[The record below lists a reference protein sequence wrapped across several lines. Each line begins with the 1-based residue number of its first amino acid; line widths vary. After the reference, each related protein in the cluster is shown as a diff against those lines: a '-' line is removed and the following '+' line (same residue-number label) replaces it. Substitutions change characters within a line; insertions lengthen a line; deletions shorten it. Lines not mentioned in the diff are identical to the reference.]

1 MQTLDPCTPGGI
13 DVAVRVTCGPDAEL
27 GRAVLAAAT
36 GHLDVEGATQ
46 LWDVISPRLSEVTPS
61 LLLDL
66 SGVDWLTSAG
76 VGSLIRVLTRVQ
88 KEGGAMSIFGAA
100 SRVQSVLRIVA
111 LESIL
116 NVRPTAAEARARL
129 RELGTT

>member
-1 MQTLDPCTPGGI
+1 M
-13 DVAVRVTCGPDAEL
+13 VMRVTFGPDIEL
-27 GRAVLAAAT
+27 RRAVLAAAT

-46 LWDVISPRLSEVTPS
+46 LWDVISPQLTETKPS

-76 VGSLIRVLTRVQ
+76 VGALVRVLTRVQ
-88 KEGGAMSIFGAA
+88 KHGGVMSIFGAA

-111 LESIL
+111 LEAIL
-116 NVRPTAAEARARL
+116 NVRPTADEARARL
-129 RELGTT
+129 RELGTA